1 MAIFIND
8 MLKNIIFF
16 LDSFVAKFHEK
27 KITEKLILLDIK
39 PKIIFDIGA
48 HTGEVTSLFLKIF
61 DSIKICYCFE
71 PQKNIFNILK
81 NKFKKNSKVFCINK
95 AIYSKNIKK
104 DFNILYHKRSSTLED
119 INTNSLYYKI
129 KSLILFNRVRN
140 IIYKKNELNC
150 VTLDSFIKNKKII
163 DILKIDVEGSE
174 LHVLKGCKK
183 NIKNVKVILIEILRY
198 NSIKNYSKTDIFK
211 FLKKNGFNLY
221 YTLKHAFFGFEDR
234 IYINNHFFPQ
244 NKINLF

>member
-1 MAIFIND
+1 MII
-8 MLKNIIFF
+8 LKNIIFF
-16 LDSFVAKFHEK
+16 LDSSIGKFHEK
-27 KITEKLILLDIK
+27 KITEKLILLNLK
-39 PKIIFDIGA
+39 PKIIFDVGA
-48 HTGEVTSLFLKIF
+48 HIGEATSRFLKVF

-81 NKFKKNSKVFCINK
+81 KKFKKNSKVFCINK

-104 DFNILYHKRSSTLED
+104 NFNVLYHQRSSTLED

-129 KSLILFNRVRN
+129 KSLILFNKVRN
-140 IIYKKNELNC
+140 IIYKKIELNC
-150 VTLDSFIKNKKII
+150 ITLDSFIKNKKII

-198 NSIKNYSKTDIFK
+198 NSIKNYSKTDIYRFI
-211 FLKKNGFNLY
+211 KKNGFKLY
-221 YTLKHAFFGFEDR
+221 YTLKHPFFGFEDR
-234 IYINNHFFPQ
+234 IYINNHYFPQ
-244 NKINLF
+244 NKINIF